1 MMIVPCLG
9 VFNLVVVL
17 FIVIYVIF
25 FFPPSPGRG
34 TIIATAL
41 GVFNLVVVFHWNR
54 AWGIPDGFFCL
65 GESAITSVVLLNSTK
80 LLNY

>member
-1 MMIVPCLG
+1 MRGTIIATALN
-9 VFNLVVVL
+9 VFNLVVV
-17 FIVIYVIF
+17 F
-25 FFPPSPGRG
+25 FYLLSFKNCLRGRG

-65 GESAITSVVLLNSTK
+65 GESAITSVVLLN
-80 LLNY
+80 

>member
-1 MMIVPCLG
+1 MV
-9 VFNLVVVL
+9 VFFYYLLTFKNDLC
-17 FIVIYVIF
+17 
-25 FFPPSPGRG
+25 GRG